1 MAKQATLA
9 DQRDAV
15 IHVRVPS
22 ALYGALLEKAFDAGL
37 KMPDAVRL
45 LIKAY
50 VEGVVQL
57 GAMSTNDNSLEG
69 MLK

>member
-15 IHVRVPS
+15 IHVRVP
-22 ALYGALLEKAFDAGL
+22 LNTYEDFLVKVRKAGL

-45 LIKAY
+45 LLKAY
-50 VEGVVQL
+50 VDGLVQL
-57 GAMSTNDNSLEG
+57 GAISTNDNSLEG